1 MTIQESYSVVA
12 SIGNFTFHFF
22 GLILFSMA
30 ALSYLCHKWCAL
42 ASKYHIQTVFDVT
55 HSHIVFV
62 CYWPF
67 NRFVEHIRN
76 CRTNMCLQFQFTPLL
91 CFIVNTHRGQY
102 EMDFE
107 INLISIKIHTRKA
120 PNDRDKTI
128 KYARISISYND
139 NYDRYKYFIRQ

>member
-22 GLILFSMA
+22 GLISFSMTT
-30 ALSYLCHKWCAL
+30 LSYLCHKWCAH
-42 ASKYHIQTVFDVT
+42 ARMWAVFDVG
-55 HSHIVFV
+55 HIAISYLFV
-62 CYWPF
+62 IGHLTVLSSTF
-67 NRFVEHIRN
+67 ETVERICVYNSNLH
-76 CRTNMCLQFQFTPLL
+76 L
-91 CFIVNTHRGQY
+91 CFVSSSIRIGQY

-120 PNDRDKTI
+120 PNDKDRDKTI
-128 KYARISISYND
+128 KYARISISYNN